1 MVPEGAE
8 ISMGRGLQLFTANL
22 PLFGPDTVLKEGQK
36 PLIYCCFPPI
46 RCRKKAATLPPVPAA
61 LA

>member
-1 MVPEGAE
+1 MAPEGVE
-8 ISMGRGLQLFTANL
+8 ISMGRGLQLFTDNL

-36 PLIYCCFPPI
+36 PLIYCYFTPI
-46 RCRKKAATLPPVPAA
+46 YGPKKAATLPAVPAA